1 MCGIALFFATLLWIG
16 PSPALGDGEASKSEW
31 DAIKNEPR
39 LYVPTRRPEHE
50 RARRE
55 LQECFDTCVEQSE
68 ADRRRCETHC
78 REKLRP

>member
-1 MCGIALFFATLLWIG
+1 MCGIALILAALAGMG
-16 PSPALGDGEASKSEW
+16 PSPALGDGAASKREL

-55 LQECFDTCVEQSE
+55 LQECFDTCVEQSK
-68 ADRRRCETHC
+68 ADRSRCEAGC
-78 REKLRP
+78 REKLNR